1 MGDSMLKILIV
12 EDERMIAEDIK
23 LTLVHFNYKVIG
35 IISKGEDALKKL
47 EKLSPDLVLMDI
59 MLNGKLNGIETGAI
73 ITNKYDIPIIFLTA
87 YADDKTIDQAT
98 SASPYG
104 FILKPFDSKEIHAVI
119 EMAMV
124 KHKAKKV
131 LEESRAKF
139 ESIFERNPEP
149 SVYIDNNYKIVD
161 INPRFTEYFLYT
173 KEEVKDKY
181 IDDLIVPEENKMEA
195 KDLNVKTLQ
204 SYVYYDTSRKR
215 KDGVLVPVSISA
227 APIIIKGKAAGSFV
241 IYKDISKQKE
251 AEAELRLQQTYLEQ
265 LFSSAP
271 EGIVLCDNNS
281 NIILANDEFLKVFGF
296 ERDKIINVPIDDLIS
311 SGEQRKEAQEITN
324 KVQNGKLELIET
336 TRYRKDGSKIEVSIV
351 GKPIIHESK
360 QIGVYAIYRDITE
373 RKKAQKEQEK
383 LVKELQKALDDIKTL
398 SGLVP
403 ICSHCKKIRDDSGYW
418 QKVEEYIS
426 QHSDV
431 DFSHGICPECLQKHY
446 PKQYEKMKEK
456 GTLPK

>member
-1 MGDSMLKILIV
+1 MLKILIV

-47 EKLSPDLVLMDI
+47 EKLAPDLILMDI

-139 ESIFERNPEP
+139 ESMFQGNPEP
-149 SVYIDNNYKIVD
+149 SVYIDNDYKIVD

-181 IDDLIVPEENKMEA
+181 IDDLIVPEESQMEA

-204 SYVYYDTSRKR
+204 SYVYYDTLRKR

-227 APIIIKGKAAGSFV
+227 APIMIKGKAAGSFV
-241 IYKDISKQKE
+241 IYKDISKQKK
-251 AEAELRLQQTYLEQ
+251 AE
-265 LFSSAP
+265 
-271 EGIVLCDNNS
+271 
-281 NIILANDEFLKVFGF
+281 
-296 ERDKIINVPIDDLIS
+296 
-311 SGEQRKEAQEITN
+311 
-324 KVQNGKLELIET
+324 
-336 TRYRKDGSKIEVSIV
+336 
-351 GKPIIHESK
+351 
-360 QIGVYAIYRDITE
+360 TE
-373 RKKAQKEQEK
+373 REK
-383 LVKELQKALDDIKTL
+383 VIADLKQALEKVKTL

-426 QHSDV
+426 QYSDV
-431 DFSHGICPECLQKHY
+431 DFSHSICPECLQKHY